1 MELNERKT
9 TWARAAREDFLE
21 EEMFKLGLK
30 GEQALDRSKWTR
42 KQVEASQRR
51 KKRKMFSE
59 LKKKSHC
66 SWSIHIPLT
75 EAFPSLQ

>member
-21 EEMFKLGLK
+21 EEMFKLWLK
-30 GEQALDRSKWTR
+30 GEQALERSKWTR
-42 KQVEASQRR
+42 KQVEASRRR

-59 LKKKSHC
+59 LKKQKATAVGAYMFH
-66 SWSIHIPLT
+66 
-75 EAFPSLQ
+75 